1 MVFLCGSCS
10 CTDCGGDVFQGIS
23 VSGVPPEIWLGQRGT
38 PKLRDLC
45 GGTPRPG
52 CAYPH
57 FYFGLPAGVRLSSVK
72 LCVARGALTC
82 SCQLN
87 GAVCCTGLHTFSSS
101 CVSPYS
107 SGSKTAG

>member
-10 CTDCGGDVFQGIS
+10 CTDRGGDVFQGIS
-23 VSGVPPEIWLGQRGT
+23 VSGVPPKIWLDECCP
-38 PKLRDLC
+38 PKLPDFCRRTS
-45 GGTPRPG
+45 GPG
-52 CAYPH
+52 CAYPN

-72 LCVARGALTC
+72 LCVSRGALTC